1 MNAPIL
7 ILGPMASEIDAL
19 TAALTEPET
28 TLLGGYRCTAG
39 LLDGVPVVTVR
50 SLIGMVNAAAA
61 TALAI
66 ERFQP
71 RCVLIQGT
79 CGAHDPAL
87 HRGDLIIGAAMV
99 ELGSYYAPHRDAGTG
114 SDWFAYTFPGVQL
127 TADGKAERARVLRSD
142 PALVALAEA
151 LPYEHGV
158 KKTGTIGSGDIWNR
172 ELDVIDRLH
181 REHGTLCE
189 EMEGFAVAQVC
200 RMMGVPMLDVRVV
213 SNSEWYADEEFDES
227 VGVRC
232 QAFCRRLVTAIDR
245 SFGSQRSA
253 VSESIAVPR

>member
-1 MNAPIL
+1 MDSPIL
-7 ILGPMASEIDAL
+7 ILGPMSSEIDAL
-19 TAALTEPET
+19 TAALTEPQET
-28 TLLGGYRCTAG
+28 MLGGYRCTAG

-50 SLIGMVNAAAA
+50 SFIGMVHAAAA
-61 TALAI
+61 TALAVT
-66 ERFQP
+66 RFSP
-71 RCVLIQGT
+71 RCVIIQGT
-79 CGAHDPAL
+79 SGAHDPAL
-87 HRGDLIIGAAMV
+87 HRGDLVIGSSMV

-114 SDWFAYTFPGVQL
+114 SDWFAYTFPGVEIP
-127 TADGKAERARVLRSD
+127 ADGETQRVRSLRSD

-151 LPYEHGV
+151 LPYEHGT

-200 RMMGVPMLDVRVV
+200 FMLHVPMLDVRVI

-227 VGVRC
+227 VGVWC
-232 QAFCRRLVTAIDR
+232 QEFCRRLVAAIDR
-245 SFGSQRSA
+245 SFG
-253 VSESIAVPR
+253 